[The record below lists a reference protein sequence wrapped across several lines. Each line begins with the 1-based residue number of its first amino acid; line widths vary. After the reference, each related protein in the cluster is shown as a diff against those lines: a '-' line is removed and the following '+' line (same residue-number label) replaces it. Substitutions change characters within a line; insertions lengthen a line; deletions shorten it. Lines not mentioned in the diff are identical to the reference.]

1 MIRPDEAIERLRAAN
16 AVPSL
21 DELDPAELAAVTA
34 LLEERKSAMT
44 IRTDEQAH
52 PEISHSPRRRRPAM
66 AFVMALVIVALAVG
80 VVVLTPNGGGDE
92 VVDTPTST
100 PPPATIPARPI
111 DLGWEQVPGP
121 DWGGDDWIVVG
132 DRLFGLGWKGCPD
145 VETPGE
151 GDSCARAAIW
161 TWSAGPWSEGPWS
174 EGSEGW
180 SPVMVDEEF
189 IPQSDEGWTS
199 LESITYVN
207 GRYIA
212 VGYIQLLAED
222 TWGPR
227 GPTRVWTSP
236 DGITWTRVQEGP
248 GDGLATLTSGS
259 RLVVVTREANGEPGQ
274 PSTIWVSEN
283 GTDWTE
289 AFRAAPSSEIRDVIE
304 GGSGF
309 VAVGEACNGDAS
321 CGAAVWASDGGVS
334 WRQVW
339 SSPGDTMTEMMWVG
353 ERYFAFGRTP
363 GHTAL
368 WTSRQGTEWDLVA
381 EFPASGSRGII
392 PKAVVKVDGGFL
404 LACATGWDGW
414 WDSDSQRFPNGDP
427 GPSTLWTS
435 ADGTEWT
442 QISDPHGVFAR
453 SEITDLI
460 PVAEGVLALGIKD
473 MREET
478 NDGRYSSYPARGAM
492 WASPDGASWQQAQL
506 DKDPLGAGGPVLGM
520 TTLFETRIL
529 VTAPGA
535 NSSPVVIWASG
546 P

>member
-1 MIRPDEAIERLRAAN
+1 MNRPDEAIERLRAAN
-16 AVPSL
+16 SVPSL
-21 DELDPAELAAVTA
+21 DELDAAELATVTA

-44 IRTDEQAH
+44 IRIDEQAH
-52 PEISHSPRRRRPAM
+52 PEISYSPRRRRPAM
-66 AFVMALVIVALAVG
+66 AFVMALAIVALVVG
-80 VVVLTPNGGGDE
+80 VVLLVPNGVGNE
-92 VVDTPTST
+92 VVDTPTPTST
-100 PPPATIPARPI
+100 PPPTTIPAAPI
-111 DLGWEQVPGP
+111 DLGWEQVPQP

-132 DRLFGLGWKGCPD
+132 DRLFGLGWTDCPD
-145 VETPGE
+145 VETPVG
-151 GDSCARAAIW
+151 GNSCSRAAIW

-180 SPVMVDEEF
+180 SRVMVDEDF
-189 IPQSDEGWTS
+189 IPQSEDEGWTS

-207 GRYIA
+207 GRYVA

-248 GDGLATLTSGS
+248 GDGLATMASGS
-259 RLVVVTREANGEPGQ
+259 RLIVVTGESDEEPGQ
-274 PSTIWVSEN
+274 ASTIWVSEN

-289 AFRAAPSSEIRDVIE
+289 AFRAAPSSKIHDVVE

-309 VAVGEACNGDAS
+309 LAVGETCDGDAN
-321 CGAAVWASDGGVS
+321 CGAAVWASDGGAS
-334 WRQVW
+334 WRQEW
-339 SSPGDTMTEMMWVG
+339 SSPGDMMTEVMWVG
-353 ERYFAFGRTP
+353 ERYFGFGRTP

-368 WTSRQGTEWDLVA
+368 WTSRQGTDWDLVA

-392 PKAVVKVDGGFL
+392 PTALVQVDGGFL
-404 LACATGWDGW
+404 LACATGWDSW
-414 WDSDSQRFPNGDP
+414 WDSDGQRFPNGDP

-435 ADGTEWT
+435 ADGIKWT
-442 QISDPHGVFAR
+442 QIPDDHGVFAR
-453 SEITDLI
+453 SEMTDLV
-460 PVAEGVLALGIKD
+460 PLPEGVLGLGIKD

-478 NDGRYSSYPARGAM
+478 NDGSYPTRGVM
-492 WASPDGASWQQAQL
+492 WASGDGASWAQVLL
-506 DKDPLGAGGPVLGM
+506 DEDPLGKGGPALGM

-529 VTAPGA
+529 VTAEGRYV
-535 NSSPVVIWASG
+535 SPVVIWANN